1 MKRKNF
7 LILLAA
13 GCLFSC
19 QQQDELQETSK
30 EATNFSI
37 SIDDALSAPLTRT
50 SSDLFPAKNS
60 ITAGEV
66 ISMAVYGQNYTPF
79 IVGEDSRAWSEI
91 DAATSGTVTF
101 YAHYPALTDGAA
113 TRSSGNKRYLK
124 GGQEHLFGTAEATPG
139 SPSVSLK
146 FQRMTVPVII
156 LDENDKPYEGEAK
169 IELSLKNEGTQ
180 DLLNGTIEVN
190 ENAQSENI
198 EIKKLSEG
206 IATNVLPQKIIAGEA
221 IGTITIGGVVQKI
234 STAENL
240 DLKAGSTLTV
250 RLSIRSGG
258 GIIDGNV
265 PLYR

>member
-7 LILLAA
+7 LVLLAA

-37 SIDDALSAPLTRT
+37 SIDDALSDPLTRT

-60 ITAGEV
+60 ITTGEV
-66 ISMAVYGQNYTPF
+66 ISMAASGQNYTPF
-79 IVGEDSRAWSEI
+79 IVGQDSRTWSEI
-91 DAATSGTVTF
+91 GATTSTVTF

-113 TRSSGNKRYLK
+113 TRSSGNKRLLK
-124 GGQEHLFGTAEATPG
+124 GGQEHLFGTAEAVPG
-139 SPSVSLK
+139 SRNVSLK
-146 FQRMTVPVII
+146 FKRMTVPVII
-156 LDENDKPYEGEAK
+156 LDENDNPYEGEAK
-169 IELSLKNEGTQ
+169 VELSLKNEGTQ
-180 DLLNGTIEVN
+180 DLLNGIIEVN
-190 ENAQSENI
+190 ENALSENI
-198 EIKKLSEG
+198 EVKKASEG
-206 IATNVLPQKIIAGEA
+206 AVTNVLPQKINAGEE

-234 STAENL
+234 SAVEDL
-240 DLKAGSTLTV
+240 DLKAGSTLSV
-250 RLSIRSGG
+250 RLSRRIGG

>member
-30 EATNFSI
+30 EVTNFSV
-37 SIDDALSAPLTRT
+37 SIDDALSDPLTRT

-60 ITAGEV
+60 ITTGEV
-66 ISMAVYGQNYTPF
+66 ISMAAFGQSYTPF
-79 IVGEDSRAWSEI
+79 IVGKDSRAWSEI
-91 DAATSGTVTF
+91 GATTGTVTF
-101 YAHYPALTDGAA
+101 YAHYPALTDGIA
-113 TRSSGNKRYLK
+113 TRSGDNKRYLK
-124 GGQEHLFGTAEATPG
+124 GGQEHLFGTAEAIPG
-139 SPSVSLK
+139 SQNVSLK
-146 FQRMTVPVII
+146 FKRMTVPVII
-156 LDENDKPYEGEAK
+156 LDENDNPYDGEAK

-190 ENAQSENI
+190 ENALPENI
-198 EIKKLSEG
+198 EVKKVSEG
-206 IATNVLPQKIIAGEA
+206 VATNVLPQKISAGEE

-234 STAENL
+234 SAVEEIN
-240 DLKAGSTLTV
+240 LKAGSTLSV

>member
-7 LILLAA
+7 LVLLAA

-37 SIDDALSAPLTRT
+37 SIDDALSDPLTRT

-60 ITAGEV
+60 ITTGEV
-66 ISMAVYGQNYTPF
+66 ISMAASGQNYTPF
-79 IVGEDSRAWSEI
+79 IVGQDSRTWSEI
-91 DAATSGTVTF
+91 GATTSTVTF

-113 TRSSGNKRYLK
+113 TRSSGNKRLLK
-124 GGQEHLFGTAEATPG
+124 GGQEHLFGTAEAVPG
-139 SPSVSLK
+139 SRNVSLK
-146 FQRMTVPVII
+146 FKRMTVPVII
-156 LDENDKPYEGEAK
+156 LDENDNPYEGEAK
-169 IELSLKNEGTQ
+169 VELSLKNE
-180 DLLNGTIEVN
+180 
-190 ENAQSENI
+190 NALSENI
-198 EIKKLSEG
+198 EVKKVSEG
-206 IATNVLPQKIIAGEA
+206 AVTNVLPQKINAGEE

-234 STAENL
+234 SAVEDL
-240 DLKAGSTLTV
+240 DLKAGSTLSV
-250 RLSIRSGG
+250 RLSRRIGG